1 LQSTP
6 LLTVAIVTLNRAWI
20 IDKAIA
26 SIKNQTYP
34 HEKIFVLIVDG
45 ESKDGTPEVSK
56 KLLSESDFNGFEV
69 VIQKSSIPEARN
81 ICLKKKKGELL
92 LFWDSDVILPSN
104 AVLTLVET
112 LHKENADLVT
122 TEVKQ
127 ITVKSQ
133 TEKIDLKLQEP
144 EKLQDTE
151 AYVSPVKTAM
161 MGETL
166 LSKKLAENLS
176 FDPDLTTQEDVDFCL
191 RAKEKGY
198 KLVVNRNI
206 VALDVNMFT
215 MAHSDISID
224 MPLKDAIR
232 GVRKKSRVQ
241 VYAFD
246 LSVNFKD
253 KLHFLIQFRR
263 YGFYLLYL
271 PIIVL
276 SVFGVLLQNVFL
288 ALAFPVYAALYTVLQ
303 IKKRGLKKGLKA
315 FVYSLI
321 VGIPDAFWFAIYY
334 VKYSLTG

>member
-1 LQSTP
+1 
-6 LLTVAIVTLNRAWI
+6 
-20 IDKAIA
+20 
-26 SIKNQTYP
+26 
-34 HEKIFVLIVDG
+34 
-45 ESKDGTPEVSK
+45 
-56 KLLSESDFNGFEV
+56 
-69 VIQKSSIPEARN
+69 
-81 ICLKKKKGELL
+81 
-92 LFWDSDVILPSN
+92 
-104 AVLTLVET
+104 
-112 LHKENADLVT
+112 
-122 TEVKQ
+122 
-127 ITVKSQ
+127 
-133 TEKIDLKLQEP
+133 
-144 EKLQDTE
+144 
-151 AYVSPVKTAM
+151 M